1 MTATEILKNDHKEAM
16 GLIERLESTNTDSGA
31 GGSKEELFG
40 KLRDALKLHTKEEE
54 QVFYPA
60 LENFDETRD
69 LIKES
74 YKEHRKVDQLL
85 AEMNPAAGD
94 FADKLS
100 ELRRNI
106 EHHVDE
112 EEGEMFPKAEQLLG
126 QARLQ
131 EMGQQIEQMK
141 KGQSATA

>member
-1 MTATEILKNDHKEAM
+1 
-16 GLIERLESTNTDSGA
+16 
-31 GGSKEELFG
+31 
-40 KLRDALKLHTKEEE
+40 
-54 QVFYPA
+54 
-60 LENFDETRD
+60 ETRD

-85 AEMNPAAGD
+85 ADMNPAAGD
-94 FADKLS
+94 FADRLS

-112 EEGEMFPKAEQLLG
+112 EEGEMFPKAEKLLG

>member
-1 MTATEILKNDHKEAM
+1 MTATEILKSDHKEAM
-16 GLIERLESTNTDSGA
+16 GFIERLESVIGGSGA

-74 YKEHRKVDQLL
+74 YEEHRQVDRLL

-100 ELRRNI
+100 ELRGDI

-112 EEGEMFPKAEQLLG
+112 EEGEMFPKAERLLG

-131 EMGQQIEQMK
+131 EMGRRMEQMK

>member
-16 GLIERLESTNTDSGA
+16 GLIERLESTNTGSGA
-31 GGSKEELFG
+31 GGTKEELFG

-85 AEMNPAAGD
+85 ADMNPAAGD
-94 FADKLS
+94 FADRLS

-112 EEGEMFPKAEQLLG
+112 EEGEMFDVSP
-126 QARLQ
+126 
-131 EMGQQIEQMK
+131 
-141 KGQSATA
+141 